1 MTVSRD
7 YAEEVAI
14 AALSFLARDPD
25 ALGDFVDQSGI
36 SPEAMRRIAP
46 TDLYAGVMGFLV
58 SRDALIPVF
67 ARGVGITPDDVM
79 AAAAVLSPTEQSI
92 CQPPDGK
99 RASRRAGLSTRGR
112 G

>member
-36 SPEAMRRIAP
+36 SPAAMRRIAP
-46 TDLYAGVMGFLV
+46 ADLYAGVMGFLV

-67 ARGVGITPDDVM
+67 ARSVGITPEDVM
-79 AAAAVLSPTEQSI
+79 AAAAVLSPTEPSI
-92 CQPPDGK
+92 CRQPDGR
-99 RASRRAGLSTRGR
+99 RASRGGRLSTPFAG
-112 G
+112 

>member
-1 MTVSRD
+1 MTMSRD

-36 SPEAMRRIAP
+36 SPETMRQVVP
-46 TDLYAGVMGFLV
+46 SDLYAGVMGFMAT
-58 SRDALIPVF
+58 RDALIPIF
-67 ARGVGITPDDVM
+67 ARSVGIGPEDVM